1 VLKVIGD
8 WMPSGLNGLAVVVG
22 LYLLGLLLR
31 HLSGMLLSIYT
42 RRFHAYK
49 QQFASSLSLSL
60 SSRCHLLIIC
70 VSCVN
75 VMSYIQ
81 VGHGGEAL
89 PPLKISTQQKARSAL
104 SRQNRCSTKRA
115 GFGAEKIA
123 PSHLAH
129 LQDF

>member
-49 QQFASSLSLSL
+49 QQFASSLSLS
-60 SSRCHLLIIC
+60 SRCHLLII
-70 VSCVN
+70 SF
-75 VMSYIQ
+75 
-81 VGHGGEAL
+81 
-89 PPLKISTQQKARSAL
+89 
-104 SRQNRCSTKRA
+104 RA
-115 GFGAEKIA
+115 
-123 PSHLAH
+123 
-129 LQDF
+129 